1 MKPFAILTAGA
12 LAGPVTIEL
21 LGYHVPVLS
30 AALSLAGVV
39 LASLIAPP
47 PTRPLSIIQRV
58 ALVALLSILMLA
70 IVITDP
76 ERSILM
82 TTCWA
87 IGLGYAGLPIIAKI
101 RNAILGRAD
110 GLVNPLSTT
119 LKDSENVDL

>member
-1 MKPFAILTAGA
+1 VKPFVILTAGA
-12 LAGPVTIEL
+12 LAGPVTVEL

-30 AALSLAGVV
+30 AALSLIGVI
-39 LASLIAPP
+39 LASMIAPP
-47 PTRPLSIIQRV
+47 PVRPLSAVQRV

-76 ERSILM
+76 SRSILM

-110 GLVNPLSTT
+110 ELIDPLSQS
-119 LKDSENVDL
+119 KDVTDVDL